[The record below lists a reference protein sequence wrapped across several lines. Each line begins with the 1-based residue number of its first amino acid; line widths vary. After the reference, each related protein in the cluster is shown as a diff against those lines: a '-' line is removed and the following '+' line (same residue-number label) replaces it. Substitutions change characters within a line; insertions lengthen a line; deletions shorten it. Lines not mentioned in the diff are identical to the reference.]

1 MNEIIINIISVVVT
15 SIVLPL
21 ISIAG
26 AKLIQFINSKIKN
39 NKAAD
44 LLTTATTI
52 VINAV
57 RSVFQT
63 YVEALKKEG
72 CFNKDAQIIA
82 LNKAKDIA
90 LTQMTDEVKDYLVTT
105 YGSLDSWLDTNI
117 EATINILKNKY
128 TSWQDEVACIYNKNG
143 EHNNY

>member
-39 NKAAD
+39 NKAVD

-72 CFNKDAQIIA
+72 NFNKDAQIIA

-90 LTQMTDEVKDYLVTT
+90 LTQMTDEVKNYLVTT

-117 EATINILKNKY
+117 EATINILKNK
-128 TSWQDEVACIYNKNG
+128 S
-143 EHNNY
+143 

>member
-15 SIVLPL
+15 SIVLRL

-72 CFNKDAQIIA
+72 SFNKDAQIIA

-90 LTQMTDEVKDYLVTT
+90 LTQMTDEVKNYLVTT

-117 EATINILKNKY
+117 EATINILKNK
-128 TSWQDEVACIYNKNG
+128 
-143 EHNNY
+143 

>member
-26 AKLIQFINSKIKN
+26 AKLIQFINSKIKT

-72 CFNKDAQIIA
+72 SFNKDAQIIA

-117 EATINILKNKY
+117 EATINILKNK
-128 TSWQDEVACIYNKNG
+128 
-143 EHNNY
+143 

>member
-44 LLTTATTI
+44 LLTTAITI

-72 CFNKDAQIIA
+72 SFNKDAQIIA

-90 LTQMTDEVKDYLVTT
+90 LTQMTDEVKEYLVKT

-117 EATINILKNKY
+117 EATINILKNK
-128 TSWQDEVACIYNKNG
+128 S
-143 EHNNY
+143 

>member
-72 CFNKDAQIIA
+72 SFNKDAQIIA

-117 EATINILKNKY
+117 EATINILKNK
-128 TSWQDEVACIYNKNG
+128 S
-143 EHNNY
+143 

>member
-26 AKLIQFINSKIKN
+26 AKLIQFLNSKIKN

-63 YVEALKKEG
+63 YVEALKKKG
-72 CFNKDAQIIA
+72 NFNKDAQIIA
-82 LNKAKDIA
+82 LTKAKDIA
-90 LTQMTDEVKDYLVTT
+90 LTQMTDEVKDYLVKT
-105 YGSLDSWLDTNI
+105 YGCLDSWLDTNI
-117 EATINILKNKY
+117 EATINILKNK
-128 TSWQDEVACIYNKNG
+128 
-143 EHNNY
+143 

>member
-39 NKAAD
+39 TKAAD

-72 CFNKDAQIIA
+72 SFNKDAQIIA

-117 EATINILKNKY
+117 EATINILKNK
-128 TSWQDEVACIYNKNG
+128 
-143 EHNNY
+143 

>member
-52 VINAV
+52 VINVV

-72 CFNKDAQIIA
+72 SFNKDAQIIA

-117 EATINILKNKY
+117 EATINILKNK
-128 TSWQDEVACIYNKNG
+128 S
-143 EHNNY
+143 

>member
-72 CFNKDAQIIA
+72 SFNKDAQIIA

-90 LTQMTDEVKDYLVTT
+90 LTQMTDEVKNYLVTT
-105 YGSLDSWLDTNI
+105 YGSLDSWLDINI
-117 EATINILKNKY
+117 EATINILKNK
-128 TSWQDEVACIYNKNG
+128 S
-143 EHNNY
+143 

>member
-72 CFNKDAQIIA
+72 SFNKDAQIIA

-90 LTQMTDEVKDYLVTT
+90 LTQMTYEVKEYLVTT

-117 EATINILKNKY
+117 EATISILKNK
-128 TSWQDEVACIYNKNG
+128 
-143 EHNNY
+143 

>member
-72 CFNKDAQIIA
+72 NFNKDAQIIA

-105 YGSLDSWLDTNI
+105 YGSLDTWLDTNI
-117 EATINILKNKY
+117 EATINILKNK
-128 TSWQDEVACIYNKNG
+128 S
-143 EHNNY
+143 

>member
-72 CFNKDAQIIA
+72 SFNKDAQIIA

-90 LTQMTDEVKDYLVTT
+90 LTQMTDDVKDNLVTT
-105 YGSLDSWLDTNI
+105 YGSLDTWLDTNI
-117 EATINILKNKY
+117 EATINILKNK
-128 TSWQDEVACIYNKNG
+128 S
-143 EHNNY
+143 

>member
-44 LLTTATTI
+44 LLITATTI

-72 CFNKDAQIIA
+72 SFNKDAQIIA

-90 LTQMTDEVKDYLVTT
+90 LTQMTDEVKDYLITT

-117 EATINILKNKY
+117 EATINILKNK
-128 TSWQDEVACIYNKNG
+128 S
-143 EHNNY
+143 

>member
-72 CFNKDAQIIA
+72 SFNKDAQIIA

-105 YGSLDSWLDTNI
+105 YGSLDSWLDSNI
-117 EATINILKNKY
+117 EATINILKNK
-128 TSWQDEVACIYNKNG
+128 S
-143 EHNNY
+143 

>member
-26 AKLIQFINSKIKN
+26 AKLIQFINSKTKN

-72 CFNKDAQIIA
+72 SFNKDAQIIA

-117 EATINILKNKY
+117 EATINILKNK
-128 TSWQDEVACIYNKNG
+128 S
-143 EHNNY
+143 

>member
-72 CFNKDAQIIA
+72 SFNKDAQIIA

-90 LTQMTDEVKDYLVTT
+90 LTQMTDEVKEYLVAT

-117 EATINILKNKY
+117 EATINILKNK
-128 TSWQDEVACIYNKNG
+128 S
-143 EHNNY
+143 

>member
-15 SIVLPL
+15 SIVFPL

-72 CFNKDAQIIA
+72 SFNKDAQIIA

-90 LTQMTDEVKDYLVTT
+90 LTQMTDEVKNYLVTT
-105 YGSLDSWLDTNI
+105 YGSLDSWLDINI
-117 EATINILKNKY
+117 EATINILKK
-128 TSWQDEVACIYNKNG
+128 K
-143 EHNNY
+143 

>member
-15 SIVLPL
+15 SIVFPL

-26 AKLIQFINSKIKN
+26 AKLIQLINSKIKN

-63 YVEALKKEG
+63 YVEALKKEES
-72 CFNKDAQIIA
+72 FNKDAQIIA

-90 LTQMTDEVKDYLVTT
+90 LTQMTDEVKNYLVTT

-117 EATINILKNKY
+117 EATINILKNK
-128 TSWQDEVACIYNKNG
+128 
-143 EHNNY
+143 

>member
-72 CFNKDAQIIA
+72 SFNKDAQIIA

-90 LTQMTDEVKDYLVTT
+90 LTQMTDEVKNYLVTT
-105 YGSLDSWLDTNI
+105 YGSIDSWLDTNI
-117 EATINILKNKY
+117 EARINILKNK
-128 TSWQDEVACIYNKNG
+128 
-143 EHNNY
+143 

>member
-15 SIVLPL
+15 SIILPL

-72 CFNKDAQIIA
+72 SFNKDAQIIA

-90 LTQMTDEVKDYLVTT
+90 LTQMTDEVKNYLVTT

-117 EATINILKNKY
+117 EATINILKNK
-128 TSWQDEVACIYNKNG
+128 S
-143 EHNNY
+143 

>member
-21 ISIAG
+21 VSIAG

-72 CFNKDAQIIA
+72 SFNKDAQIIA

-105 YGSLDSWLDTNI
+105 YGSLDSWLDAKI
-117 EATINILKNKY
+117 EATINILKNILNL
-128 TSWQDEVACIYNKNG
+128 DGG
-143 EHNNY
+143 EGVSDIIN

>member
-72 CFNKDAQIIA
+72 SFNKDAQIIA

-90 LTQMTDEVKDYLVTT
+90 LTQMTDEVKEYLVTT

-117 EATINILKNKY
+117 EATINILKNK
-128 TSWQDEVACIYNKNG
+128 S
-143 EHNNY
+143 

>member
-1 MNEIIINIISVVVT
+1 MCSQALNCLFP
-15 SIVLPL
+15 SIR
-21 ISIAG
+21 I
-26 AKLIQFINSKIKN
+26 F
-39 NKAAD
+39 
-44 LLTTATTI
+44 TI

-72 CFNKDAQIIA
+72 SFNKDAQIIA

-90 LTQMTDEVKDYLVTT
+90 LTQMTDEVKEYLVTT

-117 EATINILKNKY
+117 EATINILKNK
-128 TSWQDEVACIYNKNG
+128 S
-143 EHNNY
+143 

>member
-72 CFNKDAQIIA
+72 SFNKDAQIIA

-90 LTQMTDEVKDYLVTT
+90 LTQMTDEVKEYLVAT
-105 YGSLDSWLDTNI
+105 YESLDSWLDTNI
-117 EATINILKNKY
+117 EATINILKNK
-128 TSWQDEVACIYNKNG
+128 S
-143 EHNNY
+143 

>member
-72 CFNKDAQIIA
+72 SFNKDAQIIA

-117 EATINILKNKY
+117 EATINIFKNK
-128 TSWQDEVACIYNKNG
+128 WNLDGG
-143 EHNNY
+143 EDY

>member
-1 MNEIIINIISVVVT
+1 MNEILINIISVVVT

-72 CFNKDAQIIA
+72 SFNKVAQIIA

-90 LTQMTDEVKDYLVTT
+90 LTQITDEVKNYLVTT

-117 EATINILKNKY
+117 EATINILKNK
-128 TSWQDEVACIYNKNG
+128 
-143 EHNNY
+143 

>member
-15 SIVLPL
+15 SIVFPL

-72 CFNKDAQIIA
+72 SFNKDAQIIA

-90 LTQMTDEVKDYLVTT
+90 LTQMTDEVKEYLVAT

-117 EATINILKNKY
+117 EATINILKNK
-128 TSWQDEVACIYNKNG
+128 
-143 EHNNY
+143 

>member
-15 SIVLPL
+15 SIVFPL

-63 YVEALKKEG
+63 YVDALKKEG
-72 CFNKDAQIIA
+72 SFNKDAQIIA

-90 LTQMTDEVKDYLVTT
+90 LTQMTDEVKNYLVTT

-117 EATINILKNKY
+117 EATINILKNK
-128 TSWQDEVACIYNKNG
+128 
-143 EHNNY
+143 

>member
-72 CFNKDAQIIA
+72 SFNKDAQIIA

-105 YGSLDSWLDTNI
+105 YGSLNSWLDTNI
-117 EATINILKNKY
+117 EATINILKNK
-128 TSWQDEVACIYNKNG
+128 
-143 EHNNY
+143 

>member
-1 MNEIIINIISVVVT
+1 MNEILINIISVVVT

-52 VINAV
+52 VITAV

-72 CFNKDAQIIA
+72 SFNKDAQIIA

-117 EATINILKNKY
+117 EATINILKNK
-128 TSWQDEVACIYNKNG
+128 
-143 EHNNY
+143 

>member
-63 YVEALKKEG
+63 YVEALKTEG
-72 CFNKDAQIIA
+72 SFNKEAQIIA

-90 LTQMTDEVKDYLVTT
+90 LTQMTDEVKEYLVTT

-117 EATINILKNKY
+117 EATINILKNK
-128 TSWQDEVACIYNKNG
+128 S
-143 EHNNY
+143 